1 MVPAKFLFFP
11 CLISST
17 SNFTSRQIKRARNYL
32 PARYAYLNVLIADPR
47 SRTFSRSPQIQS
59 QNVGPPLAPIN
70 LFVYSP
76 HISYD
81 TAPCNCDGTYPP
93 SASLIAALD
102 HNINRRTPYYI
113 TYFASTM
120 LNPTLNQYLAMLM
133 GDDITTMSEFQVAN
147 TILAD
152 AIKLTHQMI
161 HAPTSRQSTTGGV
174 ISSPHVRY
182 SFITKHST
190 KLACCFCPTLIPYK

>member
-1 MVPAKFLFFP
+1 MWARLWRQ
-11 CLISST
+11 LICS
-17 SNFTSRQIKRARNYL
+17 FILPTSR
-32 PARYAYLNVLIADPR
+32 
-47 SRTFSRSPQIQS
+47 
-59 QNVGPPLAPIN
+59 
-70 LFVYSP
+70 
-76 HISYD
+76 

-161 HAPTSRQSTTGGV
+161 HAPTSRQSTTGGG
-174 ISSPHVRY
+174 HQ
-182 SFITKHST
+182 
-190 KLACCFCPTLIPYK
+190 